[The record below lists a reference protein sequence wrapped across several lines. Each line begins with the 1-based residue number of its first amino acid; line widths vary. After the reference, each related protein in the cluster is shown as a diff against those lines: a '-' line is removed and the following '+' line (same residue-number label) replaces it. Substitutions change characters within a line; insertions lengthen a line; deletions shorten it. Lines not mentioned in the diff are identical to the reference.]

1 MKAYCLS
8 KGSKLKS
15 LHYVLFRSTN
25 DTNDCKNIFALI
37 CGFHKKSFIMNA
49 PLVSCPFPVIRF
61 GWVCCCTHPKRK
73 IGIGQLTRGAF
84 RINDVKIFL
93 IFSELKYKDILF
105 YFQK

>member
-61 GWVCCCTHPKRK
+61 GTDDWKWATEKRC
-73 IGIGQLTRGAF
+73 
-84 RINDVKIFL
+84 INNK
-93 IFSELKYKDILF
+93 
-105 YFQK
+105 